1 MIASWISTGREG
13 QLEAGDVD
21 ERIMDG
27 DVGRGYRSSIGTGE
41 EDLYT
46 YVRSFVGKNRLV
58 TD

>member
-21 ERIMDG
+21 EIMDG
-27 DVGRGYRSSIGTGE
+27 DVGRGDRSSIGTGE

>member
-1 MIASWISTGREG
+1 VIASWISTGREG

-27 DVGRGYRSSIGTGE
+27 EGDRSSIGTGE